1 MEKLEQI
8 KRKLD
13 KHGDI
18 SFEDADCIIAACK
31 EYFHSEDAARRKYFK
46 EKNPLEQET
55 IEKHLRSLFF
65 DILTKLEKGE
75 EGNFIASIPFPS
87 LFRGIS
93 YTRRGSIIPII
104 KECYKHLCM
113 DDIIRTIF
121 LPEKEMFKESRKFF
135 RYDDL
140 HNQYRIDFDTCGGV
154 HRAGIPIHKTWP
166 VHVSSAFW
174 VYEHYQVLC
183 SKDERMFTN
192 LFHDKKAKL
201 AILRESITAAILKK
215 TDTPIAFISYYPIE
229 EPYPEDLVI
238 PRERREI
245 IPILNIARKELDL
258 VSMWEEK
265 FGSDSAEIRVSEI
278 NAFADIV
285 LTESRYINDKRS
297 SRQEDLSLDITR

>member
-8 KRKLD
+8 RRKLD

-65 DILTKLEKGE
+65 DILTKLENGE
-75 EGNFIASIPFPS
+75 EGNFITAIPFPQR
-87 LFRGIS
+87 FRGTS
-93 YTRRGSIIPII
+93 TKNGIIPII
-104 KECYKHLCM
+104 KECYRHISM
-113 DDIIRTIF
+113 DDIIRAIY
-121 LPEKEMFKESRKFF
+121 LPEKEMFKEFREFF

-140 HNQYRIDFDTCGGV
+140 HNQYRIDFDTCGGI
-154 HRAGIPIHKTWP
+154 RRTGIPIHKTWP
-166 VHVSSAFW
+166 VPVSSAYW
-174 VYEHYQVLC
+174 VYERYQTLC
-183 SKDERMFTN
+183 SKDERVFTN
-192 LFHDKKAKL
+192 IFHDKKAKL

-215 TDTPIAFISYYPIE
+215 TGVPIAFISYYPIE

-238 PRERREI
+238 PKERREI

-258 VSMWEEK
+258 VSMWEEN
-265 FGSDSAEIRVSEI
+265 FGSKTEIWVSEI
-278 NAFADIV
+278 NTFADIV
-285 LTESRYINDKRS
+285 LTESKYIKDMRT
-297 SRQEDLSLDITR
+297 SRQEDLPLDITR